1 MRLNFAK
8 RFTRARQSFLSDS
21 GGNVLMIA
29 AASLIPLLAIVGSG
43 VDIGRAYMAK
53 VRLQQACDA
62 GVLAGRRAMGHG
74 GYTTATKSEASKMFY
89 FNFPQGTYGVTDLN
103 FTSESNGASDVEGS
117 ATATLPAALM
127 HMFGFN
133 NFDLDVDC
141 GAKLEIANTDIMMV
155 LDVTGSMVLGSSTK
169 LADLKAA
176 SKLFLTTLMKADAS
190 GSRIRIGVVP
200 YALTVNIGDVLKN
213 SNKMDWISGTDVLPS
228 LVYVKKEGPFTAKGS
243 RRTCTKDGRNC
254 QNRNVDYT
262 YYNHVYSRQNVSTYN
277 LAPLKDGSAV
287 EFPVGELG
295 GNVDVKWDGCVTEVD
310 TTATDATSAFNLSNA
325 KDMNINHVPGSDAST
340 KWKMYLPQLVFE
352 RPGVAAQ
359 EVRIQTDVTISGNTY
374 IDRPSNPPTFNN
386 TIKSYQDAGG
396 HDVGCPVPAMK
407 LTVMD
412 ANGQAAFNNKITSLQ
427 GHGYTYHD
435 VGIAWGGRLISPTGI
450 FRSENEFAD
459 NKKPISRH
467 IIFMTDG
474 EMQTNTD
481 RYSHQGVEKMIPR
494 VGSTSENDSNARHI
508 NRFKRLCNYVKDEGI
523 TIWVV
528 AFGFPAENKRTT
540 AQKANFANL
549 AECASP
555 GLMYEPEDGQT
566 LAEVFSSIAGQIA
579 RLRVSQ

>member
-8 RFTRARQSFLSDS
+8 RIGRAGQSFLSDN

-29 AASLIPLLAIVGSG
+29 AASLIPLLGIIGSG
-43 VDIGRAYMAK
+43 VDIGRAYMTK
-53 VRLQQACDA
+53 IRLQQACDA
-62 GVLAGRRAMGHG
+62 GVLAGRRAMAHG
-74 GYTTATKSEASKMFY
+74 GYTDIPKGEASKMFY
-89 FNFPQGTYGVTDLN
+89 FNFPLDTYGVQNLS
-103 FTSESNGASDVEGS
+103 FTSDSNGASDVEG
-117 ATATLPAALM
+117 TAQASLPTALM
-127 HMFGFN
+127 HIFGVN
-133 NFDLDVDC
+133 NFNLEVAC

-155 LDVTGSMVLGSSTK
+155 LDVTGSMVLSRSTK
-169 LADLKAA
+169 LDDLKSA
-176 SKLFLTTLMKADAS
+176 SNLFLTTLMKADAS

-200 YALTVNIGDVLKN
+200 YALTVNIGDVLRS
-213 SNKMDWISGTDVLPS
+213 SNKMDWISGSDVLPS
-228 LVYVKKEGPFTAKGS
+228 LVYVKKEGPITTTKS
-243 RRTCTKDGRNC
+243 RRVCNKNGRDC
-254 QNRNVDYT
+254 QNRNVTYT
-262 YYNHVYSRQNVSTYN
+262 YYNHVYSRQNVSNYN
-277 LAPLKDGSAV
+277 LAPLKNGTNV
-287 EFPVGELG
+287 QFPVGEAG
-295 GNVDVKWDGCVTEVD
+295 SKVDVKWDGCITEVD
-310 TTATDATSAFNLSNA
+310 TTATSATSSFNLSSA
-325 KDMNINHVPGSDAST
+325 KDMDINHVPGSTAGT

-352 RPGVAAQ
+352 RPGVNAQ
-359 EVRIQTDVTISGNTY
+359 EVRIETDVTISGNTY
-374 IDRPSNPPTFNN
+374 IDGVQNPATFAN
-386 TIKSYQDAGG
+386 TLASYQAAGG

-407 LTVMD
+407 LTEM
-412 ANGQAAFNNKITSLQ
+412 NSSGQTAFKNKIESLE

-435 VGIAWGGRLISPTGI
+435 VGIAWGGRLISPKGI

-481 RYSHQGVEKMIPR
+481 RYSHQGVEKMINR
-494 VGSTSENDSNARHI
+494 VGSTSETDSNARHI

-549 AECASP
+549 ASCASP

-566 LAEVFSSIAGQIA
+566 LADVFASIAGQIA